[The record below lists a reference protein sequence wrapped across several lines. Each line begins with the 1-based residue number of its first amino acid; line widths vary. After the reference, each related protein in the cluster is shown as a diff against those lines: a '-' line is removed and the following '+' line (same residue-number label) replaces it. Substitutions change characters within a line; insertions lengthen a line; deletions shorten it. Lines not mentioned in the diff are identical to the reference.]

1 MLAGLPAL
9 SLAVGKEGEKK
20 SNVVNDYLE
29 QVLEGWPA
37 DEDIEVLV
45 RFASQPTVYDRGHLI
60 DAGLE
65 PRHSFHA
72 VPAVWAVGRPDAVWQ
87 ASLDPRVQ
95 WVQGDRPPE
104 YMIG

>member
-9 SLAVGKEGEKK
+9 SLAVGTAGAQ
-20 SNVVNDYLE
+20 NRHVVNDYLE

-65 PRHSFHA
+65 PRHSFHV

-87 ASLDPRVQ
+87 ASLDPRVPG
-95 WVQGDRPPE
+95 VRGDPPLPD
-104 YMIG
+104 M